1 MSERKNLSESQNQT
15 ELEKIDLI
23 SILSDFLYGIRK
35 LWLLMVILIVGC
47 SAYSYFSTKVSYTP
61 EYVASATMSVTTPG
75 GGGGYIDADTAKQM
89 SEVFPYIL
97 TSGALQEVVAQELGM
112 NSVPGNI
119 SVSAEDGTNL
129 ITISVTSGDAQ
140 MAYDVLQ
147 QVIKSYPEV
156 AKFVIGETQLKILDE
171 TGVPSDTRKE
181 VVIRGSYKR
190 GALKGAVIAFVILCL
205 YVLAKQNVKSK
216 EKLKRYLNLQDLGSI
231 PFIRQKKR
239 KKKKEQG
246 LSLLD
251 ARIPI
256 QYTEA
261 IRKLRIRVLNE
272 MEKKNLKTLLI
283 TSSVPGE
290 GKTTV
295 SVNLALSLAKQG
307 KRVILVDCDPRN
319 PSVAKLLGDKE
330 EHPGLAAV
338 LSGDVSVQ
346 EALTEVDMEEEKLDV
361 LFGGSKKKAKASMLG
376 KKEMKNL
383 LEELKSQAD
392 IVILDTAPAELLA
405 DASMLARHVDAALY
419 VVRYNYT
426 KMAKIRAGIQT
437 LTMSRTNLLGYVFN
451 GDLSEK
457 GKRYG
462 YGYGGYYGYR
472 RYGYYGYGYGYGAH
486 KNGKKGDKSGRVIK
500 E

>member
-1 MSERKNLSESQNQT
+1 MSERSNLSENQNQT
-15 ELEKIDLI
+15 ELEKIDII
-23 SILSDFLYGIRK
+23 SIISDFLYGIKK
-35 LWLLMVILIVGC
+35 LWLLMVILIVGF
-47 SAYSYFSTKVSYTP
+47 SAHSYFSTKISYTP

-75 GGGGYIDADTAKQM
+75 GGGGYIDTDTAKQM
-89 SEVFPYIL
+89 AEVFPYIL
-97 TSGALQEVVAQELGM
+97 TSGALQDVIAEEMGLD
-112 NSVPGNI
+112 SVPANI
-119 SVSAEDGTNL
+119 KVSAENGTNL
-129 ITISVTSGDAQ
+129 ITISVSSGDAQ

-147 QVIKSYPEV
+147 QVIESYPEV
-156 AKFVIGETQLKILDE
+156 AKFVLGETQLKILDE
-171 TGVPSDTRKE
+171 TGVPKDTQKE

-190 GALKGAVIAFVILCL
+190 GALKGAVIALVILCL
-205 YVLAKQNVKSK
+205 YVLVKQNVKSK

-261 IRKLRIRVLNE
+261 IRKLRIRILNE
-272 MEKKNLKTLLI
+272 MEKRNLKTLLI

-319 PSVAKLLGDKE
+319 PSVARLLEDTKQ
-330 EHPGLAAV
+330 HPGLLAV
-338 LSGDVSVQ
+338 LSKEVSLQ
-346 EALTEVDMEEEKLDV
+346 DALTKVEIDGEQLQV
-361 LFGGSKKKAKASMLG
+361 LFGGSSKKAKVSMLG

-383 LEELKSQAD
+383 LDEMKKCAD

-405 DASMLARHVDAALY
+405 DASILARHVDAALY

-426 KMAKIRAGIQT
+426 KLTKIRAGIQA

-472 RYGYYGYGYGYGAH
+472 RYGYYGYGYDYGAH